1 MNKVKLSKI
10 GGFFPMDKDG
20 FIVNPTSKDK
30 IMDHWINIISD
41 IIEQYR
47 NKYTNEVHSIY
58 LRGSVAQ
65 GLDIEKISD
74 LDMFALIYDKNNNYI
89 SWKNVSW
96 TKQFQKKLYMKYQ
109 LQSQI
114 DLGYSTYT
122 PNINKM
128 DLKIQMLLKTQSLC
142 VWGQDIIPKIQEFK
156 PGEEM
161 IINLRWIES
170 DLNNTLQKLQS
181 TDNSETIKKL
191 CKTIMK
197 IIVRSGFELVIQ
209 REAKFTN
216 HLYQCYETFSKY
228 YPDKKKSMHKALDLF
243 LNPTDIKSTIILII
257 EELGFW
263 IVKKSKNIN

>member
-10 GGFFPMDKDG
+10 GGFFPMDKEG

-30 IMDHWINIISD
+30 IKDHWINIIAD

-47 NKYTNEVHSIY
+47 IKYRNEVHSIY

-65 GLDIEKISD
+65 GLDIENLSD

-96 TKQFQKKLYMKYQ
+96 AKQFQKKLQSKYD

-114 DLGYSTYT
+114 DLGYSSYT
-122 PNINKM
+122 SNINKM

-142 VWGQDIIPKIQEFK
+142 VWGQDIISKIQEFK

-161 IINLRWIES
+161 NINLRWIES

-181 TDNSETIKKL
+181 TDNSENLKDL

-197 IIVRSGFELVIQ
+197 MIVRSGFELVIQ

-228 YPDKKKSMHKALDLF
+228 YPDKKQMMHQALDLF
-243 LNPTDIKSTIILII
+243 VNPTDIKSTIILII

-263 IVKKSKNIN
+263 IVKKSKIIN